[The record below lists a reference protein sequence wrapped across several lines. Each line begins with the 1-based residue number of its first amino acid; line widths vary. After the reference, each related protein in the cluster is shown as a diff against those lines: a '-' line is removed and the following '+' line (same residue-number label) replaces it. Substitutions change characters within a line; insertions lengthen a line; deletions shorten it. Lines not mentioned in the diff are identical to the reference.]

1 MEVEAI
7 AISRALEFG
16 FEVGVTQAILEGD
29 FEVIIKALVENES
42 FVTSFDPMI
51 QDAKV
56 FSRSF
61 NQLLYSHTRRE
72 VNKLIAHSF
81 AKHYLN
87 VSDCTVWMEDVPSQ
101 SLHFVQADLA
111 NLLE

>member
-1 MEVEAI
+1 MEVEDI
-7 AISRALEFG
+7 AVSRALEFG
-16 FEVGVTQAILEGD
+16 FEVEITQAILEGG

-72 VNKLIAHSF
+72 GNKLIAHSF
-81 AKHYLN
+81 AKHSLN
-87 VSDCTVWMEDVPSQ
+87 VLDCTVWIEDVPVIFY
-101 SLHFVQADLA
+101 FVLQVDIAVSS
-111 NLLE
+111 

>member
-87 VSDCTVWMEDVPSQ
+87 VSDCTVWMKDVPVIFY
-101 SLHFVQADLA
+101 FVLRVDILVSS
-111 NLLE
+111 

>member
-51 QDAKV
+51 QDA
-56 FSRSF
+56 
-61 NQLLYSHTRRE
+61 
-72 VNKLIAHSF
+72 
-81 AKHYLN
+81 
-87 VSDCTVWMEDVPSQ
+87 C
-101 SLHFVQADLA
+101 
-111 NLLE
+111 